1 MSEVCVNLST
11 SNVFVVTDLVTA
23 LMIQAAT
30 EFGQQCSILSTVNS
44 FMNDDLKDTAEDAY
58 KSVMNA
64 SKDLYNTAQDVI
76 KTYNYLTDVGIAEL
90 NSYLDGAYN
99 IIFTNFLNMNT
110 LMNTITG
117 LVIDSVN
124 TVATAACNTL
134 NEAVTGLPSDVK
146 IQNAGLAA
154 AAALNKT
161 GKPQELIRDLLNQ
174 RGIKDLKKQFSDAK
188 SALNSIPRLPN
199 LPKYVCVPV

>member
-1 MSEVCVNLST
+1 MSEVCLALST
-11 SNVFVVTDLVTA
+11 SNVFIRTSELGN
-23 LMIQAAT
+23 LMIQAAS

-64 SKDLYNTAQDVI
+64 SKDAYNTAQGII
-76 KTYNYLTDVGIAEL
+76 KTYNYLTQQGIDEL
-90 NSYLDGAYN
+90 NSYIDSAYN
-99 IIFTNFLNMNT
+99 TIFTNFLSMNA
-110 LMNTITG
+110 LMNIMTNF
-117 LVIDSVN
+117 VVDSVN
-124 TVATAACNTL
+124 TVATTACNTL
-134 NEAVTGLPSDVK
+134 NEAVTGIPSDVK

-154 AAALNKT
+154 AGALKKS

-188 SALNSIPRLPN
+188 AALNNIQKVPN
-199 LPKYVCVPV
+199 LPKYVCTPV